1 MHAGVRVCIHLQY
14 IMCVCALQ
22 KLIREE
28 WEALQSKEMED
39 EEKKRVER
47 ERKEVTQMARG

>member
-1 MHAGVRVCIHLQY
+1 
-14 IMCVCALQ
+14 MCVRALQ

-28 WEALQSKEMED
+28 WEALQSKEME
-39 EEKKRVER
+39 EEDKKRVER